1 MLGYKNILVGVGAI
15 ALATTPALVLLNS
28 SNIHNKYNKI
38 EKNIGQIEKQVLQ
51 YQTFYQ
57 NSKLNNAL
65 ANVKNLKDGVN
76 EWNYYFVYSHL
87 YLNHSLTST
96 IQNDLGSVG
105 GVVAALLGAIP
116 EIAAVAGIVAAILIA
131 QWYIWNIPSYDQGN
145 GVEINLIG
153 ILPNVIT
160 SVMSTIIILLK

>member
-15 ALATTPALVLLNS
+15 ALATTPALVLSNS

-145 GVEINLIG
+145 GVGINLIG

-160 SVMSTIIILLK
+160 SVWAQ